1 MSGNDMDRVV
11 REELG
16 LPDLTNLGAA
26 GGGCINQG
34 VAYKTGDGRKIYVKT
49 NSGSEA
55 RLMFDGELASLQA
68 IHDTGVIRVPKP
80 IKVMDN
86 PSGGAM
92 LAMEYLDIKNL
103 SHKAGELGECL
114 ARLHLSNSEAE
125 KKSEKMEGYVGGHCQ
140 YVSEFGFDVTTCC
153 GYLPQENT
161 WDKSWVS
168 FYANKLDFQLKKIE
182 KEYNDKQAR
191 ELWSK
196 LQLKLSDF
204 FEGITIQ
211 PALMHGDLWG
221 GNAGE
226 LDICPV
232 VFDPASFYGHSEYD
246 LAIAQMFGGFS
257 DRFFQSYFKLLP
269 KQPGYSDRLDL
280 YKLFHYLNHW
290 NHFGTGYRGSSIS
303 IMKKLV
309 K

>member
-1 MSGNDMDRVV
+1 MSNNDMDKTV
-11 REELG
+11 RQQLD
-16 LPDLTNLGAA
+16 LPDLKNLGAE

-34 VAYKTGDGRKIYVKT
+34 VVYMTGQGTKIYVKT
-49 NSGSEA
+49 NTGSEA
-55 RLMFDGELASLQA
+55 RQMFDGEHASLQA
-68 IHDTGVIRVPKP
+68 IHATGIVRVPKS

-86 PSGGAM
+86 PMGGAM
-92 LAMEYLDIKNL
+92 LAMEYLDIKGL
-103 SHKAGELGECL
+103 SRQAGNLGESL

-125 KKSEKMEGYVGGHCQ
+125 KGAEKMEGYVGENCQ
-140 YVSEFGFDVTTCC
+140 YVSEFGFPVTTCC
-153 GYLPQENT
+153 GYLPQDNT

-168 FYANKLDFQLKKIE
+168 FYAKKLDFQLKKIE
-182 KEYNDKQAR
+182 KEYNDKEAR

-196 LQLKLSDF
+196 LQLKLPNF
-204 FEGITIQ
+204 FEGLTIK

-226 LDICPV
+226 LDSCPV

-257 DRFFQSYFKLLP
+257 ERFFQSYFKILP
-269 KQPGYSDRLDL
+269 KQSGYSDRLEL

-290 NHFGTGYRGSSIS
+290 NHLRSGYRGSSIS

>member
-1 MSGNDMDRVV
+1 MKLSGGSSAYWTLRTWELKEGVV
-11 REELG
+11 S
-16 LPDLTNLGAA
+16 T
-26 GGGCINQG
+26 
-34 VAYKTGDGRKIYVKT
+34 K
-49 NSGSEA
+49 A
-55 RLMFDGELASLQA
+55 RLMFDGEYASLQA
-68 IHDTGVIRVPKP
+68 MHATGVVRVPKP
-80 IKVMDN
+80 MKVIDN
-86 PSGGAM
+86 PKGGAM
-92 LAMEYLDIKNL
+92 LAMEYLDIKHL
-103 SHKAGELGECL
+103 SRHAGSLGEAM

-125 KKSEKMEGYVGGHCQ
+125 RRVVKVEGYVGRSEEGQ
-140 YVSEFGFDVTTCC
+140 YVSGFGFDVVTCC
-153 GYLPQENT
+153 GYLPQDNT
-161 WDKSWVS
+161 WDKSWQS

-182 KEYNDKQAR
+182 KEYNDKEAR

-196 LQLKLSDF
+196 LQLQLPKF
-204 FEGITIQ
+204 FEGLVIK

-226 LDICPV
+226 LDDCPV

-257 DRFFQSYFKLLP
+257 ERFFNSYFKLLP
-269 KQPGYSDRLDL
+269 KQPGYSDRLEL

-290 NHFGTGYRGSSIS
+290 NHFGSGYRGSSIS